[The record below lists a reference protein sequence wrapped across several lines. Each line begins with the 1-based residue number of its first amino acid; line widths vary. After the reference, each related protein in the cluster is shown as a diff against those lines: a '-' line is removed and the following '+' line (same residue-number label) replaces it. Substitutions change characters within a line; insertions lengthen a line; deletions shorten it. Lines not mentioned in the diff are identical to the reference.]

1 MLLSTGAKGALD
13 GGVINIYSGTPP
25 ATADA
30 AVSGTLLVTIQAS
43 GGGIHFDT
51 STSAPGVLSKA
62 PGETWSGTVGTGGLA
77 SYFRHVAASDT
88 GASST
93 TQPRIQGTVATAG
106 GDLNFGNTTLV
117 ATNVQTIDSYSI
129 ALPTL

>member
-25 ATADA
+25 TDANA
-30 AVSGTLLVTIQAS
+30 AVTGTLLVTIQAS

-62 PGETWSGTVGTGGLA
+62 PSETWSG
-77 SYFRHVAASDT
+77 T

-93 TQPRIQGTVATAG
+93 TQPRIQGSVATAG
-106 GDLNFGNTTLV
+106 GDLNFGNTTL
-117 ATNVQTIDSYSI
+117 TSSNVQTVDSYSI